1 VRSKRQKWVSLF
13 LVTFLCGMWLIIG
26 NSIQAACA
34 QGNPE
39 VTVTG
44 NKIEISGDGLAPGS
58 QVTLLVTDSKGNRQ
72 YIDQVT
78 ADSQGAYKFTFA
90 LAKEGSYTAKIN
102 TGTEVITLGF
112 VVESGTIV
120 PVTGVSLDKTS
131 LTLTTGKSGTL
142 TATVA
147 PANASNK
154 AVTWASD
161 NTSVATVDQNGKVTA
176 VSAGTATITVTTVDG
191 SKTATCTVTVEDEIV
206 TVPVT
211 GVSLD
216 KTSLTLTTGKS
227 DTLTATVAPA
237 NASNKAVSWASS
249 NTSVATVDQN
259 GKVTAVSAG
268 TATITV
274 TTVDGSKTATCTVTV
289 EDEIVTVPVTGVS
302 LDKTSLTLTTG
313 KSDTLTATVAPANA
327 SNKAVSWASSNTSVA
342 TVDQNGK
349 VTAVSAGTA
358 TITVTTV
365 DGSKTATCSVTV
377 ELKKAI
383 TEITGEPTDSGGYE
397 AVLDKDSI
405 QSENVL
411 INMGNISVNFPAEVL
426 ESLTNQGTIELVMR
440 PCTEEEMK
448 EIKGKLPEGNAI
460 LFSFDL
466 HLQQDGKEIHQLGG
480 KVKVTVKLT
489 KEMLAQITD
498 VQSARLYYY
507 NPITN
512 SFEDMN
518 AVFDLQNNTVTF
530 YTDHLSNYV
539 IVQKQAEAPYVK
551 EPKETQ
557 PTKDKDGKDSANLP
571 KTGGF
576 DSLALLMVGAVMGLA
591 GIIVLKRK
599 RPN

>member
-44 NKIEISGDGLAPGS
+44 NKIEISGDGLVPGS
-58 QVTLLVTDSKGNRQ
+58 QVTLLVTDSNSNRQ

-102 TGTEVITLGF
+102 TGTEIKTLNF
-112 VVESGTIV
+112 DVKSTEPGTTV
-120 PVTGVSLDKTS
+120 PVTGVSLDKAS
-131 LTLTTGKSGTL
+131 ITLTTGKSDTL
-142 TATVA
+142 TASVT
-147 PANASNK
+147 PADATNK

-161 NTSVATVDQNGKVTA
+161 NTAVATVDQNGKVTA

-191 SKTATCTVTVEDEIV
+191 NKTATCSVTVEDEVVI
-206 TVPVT
+206 VPVT

-216 KTSLTLTTGKS
+216 KTSITLTTGKS
-227 DTLTATVAPA
+227 DTLTATVTPA
-237 NASNKAVSWASS
+237 DATNKAVTWASD
-249 NTSVATVDQN
+249 NTAVATVDQN

-274 TTVDGSKTATCTVTV
+274 TTVDGNKTA
-289 EDEIVTVPVTGVS
+289 
-302 LDKTSLTLTTG
+302 
-313 KSDTLTATVAPANA
+313 A
-327 SNKAVSWASSNTSVA
+327 
-342 TVDQNGK
+342 
-349 VTAVSAGTA
+349 
-358 TITVTTV
+358 
-365 DGSKTATCSVTV
+365 CSVTV

>member
-1 VRSKRQKWVSLF
+1 
-13 LVTFLCGMWLIIG
+13 MWLIIG

-480 KVKVTVKLT
+480 SVKVTVKLT

>member
-1 VRSKRQKWVSLF
+1 MRSKRQKWVSLF

-557 PTKDKDGKDSANLP
+557 PTKDKDGKDSAKLP

-576 DSLALLMVGAVMGLA
+576 DSLALLMVGAVMGLT

>member
-1 VRSKRQKWVSLF
+1 MRSKRQKWVSLF

-154 AVTWASD
+154 AVSWASD

-227 DTLTATVAPA
+227 GTLTATVAPA

-274 TTVDGSKTATCTVTV
+274 TTVDGNKTATCSVTV
-289 EDEIVTVPVTGVS
+289 EDEVVIVPVTGVS
-302 LDKTSLTLTTG
+302 LDKTSITLTTG
-313 KSDTLTATVAPANA
+313 KSDTLTASVAPADA
-327 SNKAVSWASSNTSVA
+327 TNKAVTWASDNIAVA

-365 DGSKTATCSVTV
+365 DGNKTATCSVTV

-426 ESLTNQGTIELVMR
+426 ESLTDQGTIELVMR

-466 HLQQDGKEIHQLGG
+466 HLQQDGKAIHQLGG

-557 PTKDKDGKDSANLP
+557 PTKYSTKLP

-576 DSLALLMVGAVMGLA
+576 DSLALLMVGAVMGFA

>member
-13 LVTFLCGMWLIIG
+13 LVTFLCGMWFIIG

-44 NKIEISGDGLAPGS
+44 NKIEISGDGLVPGS
-58 QVTLLVTDSKGNRQ
+58 QVTLLVTDSNSNRQ

-227 DTLTATVAPA
+227 GTLTATVAPA

-274 TTVDGSKTATCTVTV
+274 TTVDGSKTAACSVTV
-289 EDEIVTVPVTGVS
+289 EDEVVIVPVTGVS
-302 LDKTSLTLTTG
+302 LDKTSITLTTG
-313 KSDTLTATVAPANA
+313 KSDTLTATVTPAGA
-327 SNKAVSWASSNTSVA
+327 TNKAVTWASDNTAVA

-365 DGSKTATCSVTV
+365 DGSKTAACSVTV

-411 INMGNISVNFPAEVL
+411 INMGDISVNFPAEVL
-426 ESLTNQGTIELVMR
+426 ESLTDQGTLELVTR
-440 PCTEEEMK
+440 PCTEEEIK

-466 HLQQDGKEIHQLGG
+466 QLRQDGKAIHQLGG

-557 PTKDKDGKDSANLP
+557 PTKYSTKLP

-576 DSLALLMVGAVMGLA
+576 DSLALLMVGAVMGLT

>member
-13 LVTFLCGMWLIIG
+13 LVTFLCGMWFIIG

-44 NKIEISGDGLAPGS
+44 NKIEISGDGLVPGS
-58 QVTLLVTDSKGNRQ
+58 QVTLLVTDSNSNRQ

-216 KTSLTLTTGKS
+216 KTSIILTTGKS
-227 DTLTATVAPA
+227 DTLTASVTPA
-237 NASNKAVSWASS
+237 DATNKAVTWASD
-249 NTSVATVDQN
+249 NTAVATVDQN

-274 TTVDGSKTATCTVTV
+274 TTADGSKTASCSVTV
-289 EDEIVTVPVTGVS
+289 EDEVVIVPVTGVS
-302 LDKTSLTLTTG
+302 LDKTSIILTTG
-313 KSDTLTATVAPANA
+313 KSDTLTASVTPADA
-327 SNKAVSWASSNTSVA
+327 TNKAVTWASDNTAVA

-426 ESLTNQGTIELVMR
+426 ESLTDQGTIELVMR

-466 HLQQDGKEIHQLGG
+466 HLQQDGKAIHQLGG

-557 PTKDKDGKDSANLP
+557 PTKDKDGKDSAKLP

-576 DSLALLMVGAVMGLA
+576 DSLALLMVGAVMGLT

>member
-161 NTSVATVDQNGKVTA
+161 
-176 VSAGTATITVTTVDG
+176 
-191 SKTATCTVTVEDEIV
+191 
-206 TVPVT
+206 
-211 GVSLD
+211 
-216 KTSLTLTTGKS
+216 
-227 DTLTATVAPA
+227 
-237 NASNKAVSWASS
+237 